1 MTDRYDGFTV
11 VLDRAM
17 RSDDAEH
24 IINAIQMIKGVADVR
39 PIISTTEGWAAAHSA
54 KLVLLKS
61 LQDWIRSEYSK

>member
-24 IINAIQMIKGVADVR
+24 ITNAIKMIRGVADVR

-54 KLVLLKS
+54 RLTLLKS
-61 LQDWIRSEYSK
+61 LQDWLRDEYRK